1 MKNAKLI
8 VGVWVGEIPLQI
20 AGVFVGHGEL
30 ALLVVLA
37 VLVVGTVEVG
47 DVVDLERV
55 GLVEAVAVELRDG
68 LGGRRAVLVL
78 DEHVALENGV
88 VAFRVEFVHD
98 LAVLCEQV
106 AHELLQLVFLVRAD
120 FRDVVDA
127 DDAVVRLV

>member
-20 AGVFVGHGEL
+20 AGVFVGHGEF

-37 VLVVGTVEVG
+37 VLVVGAVEVS

-78 DEHVALENGV
+78 DEHVALEHGV
-88 VAFRVEFVHD
+88 VAFRVELVDDF
-98 LAVLCEQV
+98 AVLCEQV
-106 AHELLQLVFLVRAD
+106 AHELLQLVFLVRAY
-120 FRDVVDA
+120 FRNVVDA
-127 DDAVVRLV
+127 NDAVVRLV

>member
-20 AGVFVGHGEL
+20 AGVFVGHGEF

-37 VLVVGTVEVG
+37 VLVVGAVEVG

-55 GLVEAVAVELRDG
+55 GLVKAVTVELRDG

-78 DEHVALENGV
+78 DEHVALEHGV
-88 VAFRVEFVHD
+88 VAFRVELVNDF
-98 LAVLCEQV
+98 AVLCEQV
-106 AHELLQLVFLVRAD
+106 AHELLQLVFLVCAD

-127 DDAVVRLV
+127 NDAVVRLV

>member
-20 AGVFVGHGEL
+20 AGVFVGNGEF
-30 ALLVVLA
+30 ALLVVLV
-37 VLVVGTVEVG
+37 VLVVGAVEVG

-55 GLVEAVAVELRDG
+55 SLVEAVAVELRDG

-120 FRDVVDA
+120 FRDVVDT